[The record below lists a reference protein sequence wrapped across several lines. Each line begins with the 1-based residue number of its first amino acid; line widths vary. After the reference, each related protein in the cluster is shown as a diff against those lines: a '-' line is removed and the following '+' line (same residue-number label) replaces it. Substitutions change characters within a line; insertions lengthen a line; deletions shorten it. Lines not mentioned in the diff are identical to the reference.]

1 MITIIK
7 YGQNL
12 IKLLHFNSV
21 VAITI
26 LFYYDC
32 LIRIQDAFT
41 SLLLR
46 VILIVSACFYMDM
59 SCFGPVQPSISTP
72 RKKVLP
78 DYFFPSEKVL
88 PKYLLPREKVLQSGK
103 KCSPI
108 LKFWLHVSCNTL
120 LGAFFPKKDILPKKS
135 FRSTLEFRMFW

>member
-26 LFYYDC
+26 LLHYDC

-88 PKYLLPREKVLQSGK
+88 PKYLLPREKMLPYPEILAACFLQYFTGS
-103 KCSPI
+103 
-108 LKFWLHVSCNTL
+108 V
-120 LGAFFPKKDILPKKS
+120 FFPGKIYSL
-135 FRSTLEFRMFW
+135 RNHSTAHWNFECFDNTIDC